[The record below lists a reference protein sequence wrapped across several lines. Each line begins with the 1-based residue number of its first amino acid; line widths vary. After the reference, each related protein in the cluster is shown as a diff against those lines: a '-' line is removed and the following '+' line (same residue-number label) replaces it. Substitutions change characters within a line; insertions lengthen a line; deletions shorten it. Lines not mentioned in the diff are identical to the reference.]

1 MREYIL
7 FDLDGTL
14 TDPKEGITKAVRY
27 VLNHYGIQV
36 EDLDS
41 LCPFIGP
48 PLTDSFER
56 FYHFSPEQ
64 ARESELVYRE
74 YYLDTGWKENREFQ
88 GMKEMLGRLRAAG
101 RKLLV
106 ATSKPEGIA
115 RQVLEYFGM
124 DGCFDL
130 IGGADLDGKR
140 VKKGDVIRYVL
151 ERAGV
156 GTDQASIART
166 IMVGDREHD
175 VLGAA
180 ELGMDCVGVLYGYGS
195 REEFQACRAFA
206 VVETVEELEG
216 FLLECR

>member
-27 VLNHYGIQV
+27 TLNHYGIQV

-48 PLTDSFER
+48 PLTDSFQR
-56 FYHFSPEQ
+56 FYNFSPEQ
-64 ARESELVYRE
+64 AKESVLVYRE
-74 YYLDTGWKENREFQ
+74 YYLVTGWKENREFQ
-88 GMKEMLGRLRAAG
+88 GVKEMLGRLKAAG
-101 RKLLV
+101 KHLLV
-106 ATSKPEGIA
+106 ATSKPETIA

-124 DGCFDL
+124 DGCFEL
-130 IGGADLDGKR
+130 IGGADLDGTR

-151 ERAGV
+151 ERAGL
-156 GTDQASIART
+156 GTDRETIART

-175 VLGAA
+175 VLGAR
-180 ELGMDCVGVLYGYGS
+180 EVGMDCVGVLYGYGS
-195 REEFQACRAFA
+195 REEFQACQAFA
-206 VVETVEELEG
+206 VVETMEELEG
-216 FLLECR
+216 FLLDCQ